1 MERLSHVI
9 DQAVQEGD
17 WEPIKLSPSCPPISH
32 LFYADDLI
40 LFSSASVGQASTIL
54 RCLDEFGIASGL
66 SVNKSKSL
74 AFCSKNSGRR
84 ISSDIASTLGI
95 PLTQDLGHYL
105 GVPILHGRTTK
116 GTYQGIIDKL
126 DQKLSGWKAKS
137 LSLAGRVTLAQS
149 ALSAIPIYAMQT
161 SVLPVT
167 TCDAIDRR
175 IRNFVW
181 GSTTEEKKMHLVAW
195 DQVCKPKSLGGLGLR
210 QARILNQ
217 AYMIKL
223 AFIFFQKSDVLW
235 VQVLQSKYF
244 KDTTNDMIQQVTGM
258 IPPAAG
264 RGDDVLNWGEE
275 ANGKFSIRSAYCLTL
290 QFDHQPLDIDWK
302 HVWRWKGP
310 SRTQH
315 FLWLAMHNKLLT
327 NPWSLL
333 GFHTNG
339 SAQKPLN
346 KWLSD
351 GMEHKDGMLFGI
363 SCWYLWKGRNELVF
377 SAKIQSPRDLAAR
390 ISSWT
395 GSVSSAL
402 DHDKTIGTQ
411 IPSRTAAIIN
421 WDPGPEGWIT
431 LNTDGSVNR
440 ATGVATIGGL
450 LRNHLGFC
458 SLAFTAKLGKCSI
471 TRAELRGIIQGLE
484 LAWNEGHKKVSVQT
498 DSLAAVLLI
507 RAEGA
512 PSHQHTSEIIAI
524 KNWTDRDWQVEFH
537 HIYREANGAADFLAT
552 LGHHFAIGVH
562 IIPTSDC
569 NLGYFLRKDCMRIA
583 ELRSIPI
590 IN

>member
-1 MERLSHVI
+1 M
-9 DQAVQEGD
+9 
-17 WEPIKLSPSCPPISH
+17 
-32 LFYADDLI
+32 
-40 LFSSASVGQASTIL
+40 
-54 RCLDEFGIASGL
+54 
-66 SVNKSKSL
+66 
-74 AFCSKNSGRR
+74 
-84 ISSDIASTLGI
+84 
-95 PLTQDLGHYL
+95 
-105 GVPILHGRTTK
+105 
-116 GTYQGIIDKL
+116 
-126 DQKLSGWKAKS
+126 
-137 LSLAGRVTLAQS
+137 
-149 ALSAIPIYAMQT
+149 
-161 SVLPVT
+161 
-167 TCDAIDRR
+167 
-175 IRNFVW
+175 
-181 GSTTEEKKMHLVAW
+181 
-195 DQVCKPKSLGGLGLR
+195 
-210 QARILNQ
+210 
-217 AYMIKL
+217 
-223 AFIFFQKSDVLW
+223 SDVLW

-244 KDTTNDMIQQVTGM
+244 KDTTNGLQLRKLASKSAIWRGISAAWQTMILGSRVGIRDGQSTSFWLDRWLDSGDRLIDHALVPEEQIDLDASVFNLVQESGSS
-258 IPPAAG
+258 AG

-275 ANGKFSIRSAYCLTL
+275 PNGKFSIRSAYCLTL

-315 FLWLAMHNKLLT
+315 FLWLAMHNKLMTNLERTRRHLT
-327 NPWSLL
+327 SNSLCPRCNNYEESTAHVLRDCVFAIATWSLL
-333 GFHTNG
+333 GVHTNG

-377 SAKIQSPRDLAAR
+377 SAKIESPRDLAAR

-395 GSVSSAL
+395 ESVASAL

-537 HIYREANGAADFLAT
+537 HTYREANGAADFLAT
-552 LGHHFAIGVH
+552 LGHNFAIGVH

-583 ELRSIPI
+583 ELRSIPL

>member
-1 MERLSHVI
+1 
-9 DQAVQEGD
+9 
-17 WEPIKLSPSCPPISH
+17 
-32 LFYADDLI
+32 
-40 LFSSASVGQASTIL
+40 
-54 RCLDEFGIASGL
+54 
-66 SVNKSKSL
+66 
-74 AFCSKNSGRR
+74 
-84 ISSDIASTLGI
+84 
-95 PLTQDLGHYL
+95 
-105 GVPILHGRTTK
+105 
-116 GTYQGIIDKL
+116 
-126 DQKLSGWKAKS
+126 
-137 LSLAGRVTLAQS
+137 
-149 ALSAIPIYAMQT
+149 
-161 SVLPVT
+161 
-167 TCDAIDRR
+167 
-175 IRNFVW
+175 
-181 GSTTEEKKMHLVAW
+181 
-195 DQVCKPKSLGGLGLR
+195 
-210 QARILNQ
+210 
-217 AYMIKL
+217 
-223 AFIFFQKSDVLW
+223 
-235 VQVLQSKYF
+235 
-244 KDTTNDMIQQVTGM
+244 MIQQVTGM

-275 ANGKFSIRSAYCLTL
+275 PNGKFSIRSAYCLTL

-310 SRTQH
+310 T
-315 FLWLAMHNKLLT
+315 
-327 NPWSLL
+327 
-333 GFHTNG
+333 
-339 SAQKPLN
+339 
-346 KWLSD
+346 
-351 GMEHKDGMLFGI
+351 
-363 SCWYLWKGRNELVF
+363 
-377 SAKIQSPRDLAAR
+377 
-390 ISSWT
+390 
-395 GSVSSAL
+395 
-402 DHDKTIGTQ
+402 
-411 IPSRTAAIIN
+411 AIIN

-537 HIYREANGAADFLAT
+537 HTYREANGAADFLAT
-552 LGHHFAIGVH
+552 LGHNFAIGVH

-583 ELRSIPI
+583 ELRSIPL